1 MVSWKVFG
9 VISRYGYVVVSV
21 VCMAGHGSL
30 LRIRRCGKVSRGTAA
45 DGTFGSSTLVRRR
58 TGQLFSKKQNKN
70 SGKRNGILSRGRREA
85 GRHQLTVRA
94 NGTGDVCEIA
104 MKERPLENGLSDVGG
119 TGKCLWWFLEVD
131 IFRQLRKY
139 SPKHKK
145 DTNRIYT
152 NTSVGALVSGS
163 RTTGSAASERLMSR
177 TSAGPAYTRPV

>member
-1 MVSWKVFG
+1 
-9 VISRYGYVVVSV
+9 
-21 VCMAGHGSL
+21 
-30 LRIRRCGKVSRGTAA
+30 
-45 DGTFGSSTLVRRR
+45 
-58 TGQLFSKKQNKN
+58 
-70 SGKRNGILSRGRREA
+70 
-85 GRHQLTVRA
+85 
-94 NGTGDVCEIA
+94 